1 MEIFQID
8 FFEEAISNRKQPQ
21 SVSNSPSQSSS
32 RPTRQS
38 KITVAVRKRPLSS
51 KEAQN
56 GPDVIEIP
64 PGQQQVHLGVS
75 RTKLDG
81 LSRYTET
88 FSFAFDRV
96 YDQSA
101 TNQLVLSNVY
111 KYSIVD
117 RFMQTLCGLWSGL
130 HVMVA
135 ALHALP
141 SNHSML

>member
-1 MEIFQID
+1 M
-8 FFEEAISNRKQPQ
+8 
-21 SVSNSPSQSSS
+21 
-32 RPTRQS
+32 
-38 KITVAVRKRPLSS
+38 RKRPLSS

-64 PGQQQVHLGVS
+64 PGQQQLHLSVS

-101 TNQLVLSNVY
+101 TNQLVFV
-111 KYSIVD
+111 
-117 RFMQTLCGLWSGL
+117 RFCTKL
-130 HVMVA
+130 
-135 ALHALP
+135 
-141 SNHSML
+141 